1 MILVGLALTCLFGWL
16 LLPSKIEGSALSR
29 LSFSFAA
36 GAAAISL
43 QMFGY
48 DLAGI
53 GWSRLS
59 LLAPWTVALLWEF
72 YRRWP
77 LLRWGRR
84 QDLGWRH
91 GLFALGVLA
100 PVLVWLPYERTMPLT
115 SEAWDAW
122 AI

>member
-43 QMFGY
+43 QMFAY

-53 GWSRLS
+53 GPWSRLS
-59 LLAPWTVALLWEF
+59 LLAPWTVALLWEL
-72 YRRWP
+72 YRRRP
-77 LLRWGRR
+77 LSGLGPPAGPRLAARTFRARR
-84 QDLGWRH
+84 H
-91 GLFALGVLA
+91 C
-100 PVLVWLPYERTMPLT
+100 
-115 SEAWDAW
+115 
-122 AI
+122 